1 MRSLILRTATRFLL
15 PLLMLYSVLLLLR
28 GHHEPGGGFVGG
40 LIVAAALGLGAL
52 AYDAKTARRV
62 LPIDPGYLIGGGLLT
77 AVTAGLLSLLQGKP
91 FLTAI
96 WTAFDIP
103 GLGHFELGTPVLFD
117 VGVYLTVIGVVSI
130 ILLTLVEE
138 T

>member
-1 MRSLILRTATRFLL
+1 MRSLIVRTATRFLL
-15 PLLMLYSVLLLLR
+15 PLMMLYSVLLLLR

-40 LIVAAALGLGAL
+40 LIVSAALGLGAL
-52 AYDAKTARRV
+52 AYDAPTARKV
-62 LPIDPGYLIGGGLLT
+62 LPVDPGYFIGIGLLVAAIAGILGLFRGQPFFT
-77 AVTAGLLSLLQGKP
+77 AVWAS
-91 FLTAI
+91 
-96 WTAFDIP
+96 FDIP

-117 VGVYLTVIGVVSI
+117 LGVYLAVIGVASV

>member
-52 AYDAKTARRV
+52 AYDAPTARKV
-62 LPIDPGYLIGGGLLT
+62 LRIDPGYLIGIGLLT
-77 AVTAGLLSLLQGKP
+77 AMSAGVTAMFMGKP

-96 WTAFDIP
+96 WIAFDLP
-103 GLGHFELGTPVLFD
+103 GLGHFELGTPVFFD
-117 VGVYLTVIGVVSI
+117 IGVYLTVIGVVSV